1 MHVGDLFDPKYLL
14 EPLLLAG
21 RKHLLGPFK
30 GFFMEIKKVE
40 ISMKNPIQPQQPV
53 PVEAPPPSGK

>member
-1 MHVGDLFDPKYLL
+1 MHVDDLFDPKYLL

-30 GFFMEIKKVE
+30 GFFMEIE
-40 ISMKNPIQPQQPV
+40 TFLISMKTPIRPQL
-53 PVEAPPPSGK
+53 PVEAPPPRGK